1 MFFEFF
7 MINLLLFF
15 HLQRFFKFSLIVL
28 LMSGNITAAM
38 ATSRHESSTKP
49 LNKCIWAA
57 ADYHGV
63 NPYLLRAILVV
74 ESQLNPKAIN
84 INNNG
89 TRDIG
94 VAQINSIHL
103 PVLQSHGIKENHLMD
118 GCVNTYVGAWLLRKQ
133 ISRYGLTWF
142 GIAAYHSVTPDK
154 NFRYQVLVYNEMV
167 RSGVIDNVAMAVPPL
182 QK

>member
-1 MFFEFF
+1 MV
-7 MINLLLFF
+7 NLLFF
-15 HLQRFFKFSLIVL
+15 FSLLKLFRFSVIFMLVGL
-28 LMSGNITAAM
+28 SLSTAM
-38 ATSRHESSTKP
+38 ATARVQSSAKP
-49 LNKCIWAA
+49 LNKCILEA

-63 NPYLLRAILVV
+63 NPYLLRAILMV
-74 ESQLNPKAIN
+74 ESQLNPKAVN
-84 INNNG
+84 INKNG

-118 GCVNTYVGAWLLRKQ
+118 ACVNTYVGAWLLRKQ
-133 ISRYGLTWF
+133 IARYGMNWF
-142 GIAAYHSVTPDK
+142 GVAAYHSVTPDK

-167 RSGVIDNVAMAVPPL
+167 RSGAIQNVAMAVPPL

>member
-1 MFFEFF
+1 MMNLSFIFGVANFFRLTACC
-7 MINLLLFF
+7 LLAVG
-15 HLQRFFKFSLIVL
+15 S
-28 LMSGNITAAM
+28 MTTAM
-38 ATSRHESSTKP
+38 ATSNSSKGLKP
-49 LNKCIWAA
+49 LNKCIAGAA
-57 ADYHGV
+57 QYHGV

-84 INNNG
+84 VNMNG

-103 PVLQSHGIKENHLMD
+103 PVLQNHGIHESHLMD

-133 ISRYGLTWF
+133 ISRHGLNWF

-167 RSGVIDNVAMAVPPL
+167 RSGAIQNIAMVVPPL
-182 QK
+182 AP

>member
-1 MFFEFF
+1 ML
-7 MINLLLFF
+7 NLSFIFYLP
-15 HLQRFFKFSLIVL
+15 RFFKFSLLVL
-28 LMSGNITAAM
+28 LMSGNITAAT
-38 ATSRHESSTKP
+38 ATSRSEIHTKP
-49 LNKCIWAA
+49 LKKCITAA

-84 INNNG
+84 INTNG

-133 ISRYGLTWF
+133 IARYGLNWF
-142 GIAAYHSVTPDK
+142 GVAAYHSVTPDK
-154 NFRYQVLVYNEMV
+154 NFRYQILVYNEMV
-167 RSGVIDNVAMAVPPL
+167 RSGTIDNVAMSEPPL

>member
-1 MFFEFF
+1 MV
-7 MINLLLFF
+7 NLLLFF
-15 HLQRFFKFSLIVL
+15 SFLRFFKFSVFFMLFGL
-28 LMSGNITAAM
+28 SLGSAM
-38 ATSRHESSTKP
+38 ATAPAQINSKP
-49 LNKCIWAA
+49 MKKCIAAA

-63 NPYLLRAILVV
+63 NPYLLRAILMV

-84 INNNG
+84 INKNG

-118 GCVNTYVGAWLLRKQ
+118 ACVNTYVGAWLLRKQ
-133 ISRYGLTWF
+133 IARYGLNWF

-167 RSGVIDNVAMAVPPL
+167 RSGAIQNVAMAVPKL
-182 QK
+182 QR